1 MKVLG
6 KRWIG
11 VVAVTA
17 ASLGG
22 CSSDSKGES
31 TDEQSYTFCAD
42 DYTKSEFVKF
52 LDGNLVVVAGHVEQG
67 VSAGTIVGDLVWSL
81 VLNGIDF
88 SNLDYEPR
96 FSNGD
101 YEITNGDSG
110 LGFRLFFLED
120 FGEHAAGDVV
130 PYNLFDP
137 ESYVTNFVITDF
149 DLATGR
155 VSYDYDPGPA
165 ADLADGD
172 VEIDV
177 DDRTDFSIR
186 VRIRATLLAFE
197 AFSEGTYAGRPPRQA
212 DELHIVMTTTQAPLL
227 DVYDQ
232 FLAGEYGFRYTGTT
246 YDSVYYGIDQVF
258 TDSLFL
264 MGSDG
269 DDGWIWTGDY
279 ESTVQK
285 GEMTAYQDGF
295 VSNLDR
301 NTTEYYC
308 DEALEERVGVAR
320 HRLDLLG
327 GQFVFEDGTK
337 VPYGIIPY

>member
-1 MKVLG
+1 MT
-6 KRWIG
+6 
-11 VVAVTA
+11 TA
-17 ASLGG
+17 GFFG
-22 CSSDSKGES
+22 CSSEPAA
-31 TDEQSYTFCAD
+31 TDEEHYAFCAD

-52 LDGNLVVVAGHVEQG
+52 LDGNLVVVAAHVEHG
-67 VSAGTIVGDLVWSL
+67 VSAGSIVGGLVFDM

-101 YEITNGDSG
+101 YELTNGDFS
-110 LGFRLFFLED
+110 LGFRLFFIETFD
-120 FGEHAAGDVV
+120 EHAAGDVV

-137 ESYVTNFVITDF
+137 ESYVQNLVINDI

-165 ADLADGD
+165 AHLVDGE

-177 DDRTDFSIR
+177 DDPTDVSIR

-197 AFSEGTYAGRPPRQA
+197 AFSEGTHHGRPPRQA
-212 DELHIVMTTTQAPLL
+212 DDLHIVMTTTQAPLL
-227 DVYDQ
+227 EVYEQ
-232 FLAGEYGFRYTGTT
+232 FLAGEYGFRYTGTR
-246 YDSVYYGIDQVF
+246 YDSVHYGLDQVF

-279 ESTVQK
+279 RSTVQK
-285 GEMTAYQDGF
+285 GDMTAYQSGF
-295 VSNLDR
+295 ISNLDQ

-308 DEALEERVGVAR
+308 DEALEKRVGVAR

-327 GQFVFEDGTK
+327 GQFAFEDGTK
-337 VPYGIIPY
+337 VPYSISPY

>member
-1 MKVLG
+1 
-6 KRWIG
+6 
-11 VVAVTA
+11 
-17 ASLGG
+17 
-22 CSSDSKGES
+22 
-31 TDEQSYTFCAD
+31 
-42 DYTKSEFVKF
+42 
-52 LDGNLVVVAGHVEQG
+52 
-67 VSAGTIVGDLVWSL
+67 
-81 VLNGIDF
+81 
-88 SNLDYEPR
+88 
-96 FSNGD
+96 
-101 YEITNGDSG
+101 
-110 LGFRLFFLED
+110 LGFRLFFIED

-137 ESYVTNFVITDF
+137 ESYVTNFVITDV
-149 DLATGR
+149 DLVTGR

-165 ADLADGD
+165 ADLVDGD

-177 DDRTDFSIR
+177 DDPTDVSIH

-197 AFSEGTYAGRPPRQA
+197 AFSEGTRNGRPPRQE

-232 FLAGEYGFRYTGTT
+232 FLAGEYGFRYTGTQ

-285 GEMTAYQDGF
+285 GAMTA
-295 VSNLDR
+295 
-301 NTTEYYC
+301 
-308 DEALEERVGVAR
+308 
-320 HRLDLLG
+320 
-327 GQFVFEDGTK
+327 
-337 VPYGIIPY
+337 